1 MKIEWRISPI
11 SSLTIKVSGTYQR
24 EFLTYL
30 SSGGPGFVTS
40 NLLFWMKL
48 EGRLQTHDSESGL
61 TLRWKHSRGRCGEYT
76 TLDSHAKAEALFTPL
91 LYQYFF
97 SSDPIPFLILVSI
110 WFFSEPKRWSCITP
124 SCSLTFVRESSVGWG
139 QQFGSD
145 HFTWLFSLLLAARI
159 LFSPSHTVHVLHRC
173 FKSVTVIDRCTCST
187 DLRQISSHS
196 SVSSPR
202 ASLSSVGY
210 SSKRG
215 CLKIHDHWLLN
226 ENNNV

>member
-1 MKIEWRISPI
+1 MVLIKGNSWLICHLGAQDLSHQICFSEWSWKGDYRLMTASRVWLSDESTQEDDVENTQHWILTPKLKLFLPPFFISI
-11 SSLTIKVSGTYQR
+11 
-24 EFLTYL
+24 
-30 SSGGPGFVTS
+30 
-40 NLLFWMKL
+40 
-48 EGRLQTHDSESGL
+48 
-61 TLRWKHSRGRCGEYT
+61 
-76 TLDSHAKAEALFTPL
+76 
-91 LYQYFF
+91 FF